1 MTMQEIPDIKYR
13 LSEDGNLL
21 TIEQGSMEPDCIQL
35 HKIHIKHLAEIMKV
49 GLNEEETSPM
59 LVEFLE
65 RINQQAEELYR
76 YLDSILCMPTSNGIG
91 EDVLMAK
98 NLHQTANL
106 ALGLWGA
113 N

>member
-1 MTMQEIPDIKYR
+1 MTMQEIPDIRYE
-13 LSEDGNLL
+13 LSEDGKLL
-21 TIEQGSMEPDCIQL
+21 TIEQGSIEPVCIQL
-35 HKIHIKHLAEIMKV
+35 HKIHIKHLAELMKV
-49 GLNEEETSPM
+49 SLDEEETSPM

-65 RINQQAEELYR
+65 RINLQAEELYL
-76 YLDSILCMPTSNGIG
+76 YLDSIRCMPTSDGIS

-98 NLHQTANL
+98 NLHQTANM